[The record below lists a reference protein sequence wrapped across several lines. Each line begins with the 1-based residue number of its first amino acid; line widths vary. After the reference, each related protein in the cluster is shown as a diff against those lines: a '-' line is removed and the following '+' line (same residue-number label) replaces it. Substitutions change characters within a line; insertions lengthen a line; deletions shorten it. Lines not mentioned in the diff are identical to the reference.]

1 MERYLGASEHLYWL
15 YNQFYPIDFATVAK
29 LQGQFSSEQLSTVL
43 RQVQQHHPLLR
54 VRIATDAIGQPKFV
68 ETDDEIPLRL
78 VARTDDRHWQAELEV
93 ELARSLDW
101 QVAPLLRVVLLQSGA
116 ESELMIICH
125 HAIADGLSGVY
136 LMRDILQGLAGK
148 IFERSEL
155 SAALSLESAIPGIAP
170 SKETTVKPKDYLPP
184 LSRPPQPHIHTVVLS
199 PELTQQLIQR
209 SRAEHTTVHGAISA
223 AFLLALTQQDVKL
236 SDVMRCL
243 HPVNV
248 RSQLSLPMP
257 DGVGLY
263 LSMGTTTHSLQ
274 ADSAFWDVARSVK
287 SQLSQIDIAQQLVEE
302 CQLLQPTMANLTD
315 VTAFVEEVRS
325 QYSYPL
331 TVTNLGRINMAQQYG
346 DIRIEALQFLPPTG
360 VVGRVVGVA
369 TLGDRLALTFTS
381 TPSMDVDRVQSD
393 RAATAFLSAGVKRLE
408 LAVVQEVASEAAY
421 RTSRNILKSQPSAS
435 HQSQIRSSP

>member
-1 MERYLGASEHLYWL
+1 MHEKFFRERYLGSFEHLYWL

-29 LQGQFSSEQLSTVL
+29 LQGQFSVDRLSTVL

-54 VRIATDAIGQPKFV
+54 VRITTDAIGQPKFV

-78 VARTDDRHWQAELEV
+78 VARKDDRHWQAELEV

-136 LMRDILQGLAGK
+136 LMRDILQGLGGK
-148 IFERSEL
+148 IFERAEL

-170 SKETTVKPKDYLPP
+170 SKEATTKPKDYLPP
-184 LSRPPQPHIHTVVLS
+184 PSRPPQPHIHSVVLS

-236 SDVMRCL
+236 SDVMRCS
-243 HPVNV
+243 HPVNA

-257 DGVGLY
+257 DAVGLY
-263 LSMGTTTHSLQ
+263 VCLRMTTHSLE

-287 SQLSQIDIAQQLVEE
+287 SQLSQIDTAQQLVEE
-302 CQLLQPTMANLTD
+302 RQLRQPMMANLTD
-315 VTAFVEEVRS
+315 ATAFVEEVRS
-325 QYSYPL
+325 QYLCQL
-331 TVTNLGRINMAQQYG
+331 TVTNLGRINMAQQY
-346 DIRIEALQFLPPTG
+346 DNIRIEALHVPIPASG
-360 VVGRVVGVA
+360 VDLGQIVGVA
-369 TLGDRLALTFTS
+369 TLGDRLALTLSS
-381 TPSMDVDRVQSD
+381 TPLIDVDRAWSD
-393 RAATAFLSAGVKRLE
+393 RAATAFLSAGVKHLE
-408 LAVVQEVASEAAY
+408 CAVVQQAAS
-421 RTSRNILKSQPSAS
+421 KAS
-435 HQSQIRSSP
+435 LLTP

>member
-1 MERYLGASEHLYWL
+1 MERYLGAFEHSFWL
-15 YNQFYPIDFATVAK
+15 YNQFYPMDFATVAK
-29 LQGQFSSEQLSTVL
+29 LQGQFSVDQLSTVL
-43 RQVQQHHPLLR
+43 RQVQQRHPLLR
-54 VRIATDAIGQPKFV
+54 VRIAPDAIGQPKFV

-78 VARTDDRHWQAELEV
+78 VTRTDKWQWQAELEV

-101 QVAPLLRVVLLQSGA
+101 QVASLLRVVLLQSGA

-136 LMRDILQGLAGK
+136 LMRDIVQGLGGK
-148 IFERSEL
+148 IFERSHL
-155 SAALSLESAIPGIAP
+155 CAALSLESALPGIEP
-170 SKETTVKPKDYLPP
+170 WKEATPKPTDYIPP
-184 LSRPPQPHIHTVVLS
+184 LSRRPPPHIRTVVLS

-223 AFLLALTQQDVKL
+223 AFLLTLTQQDVKP

-248 RSQLSLPMP
+248 RSHLSLPMP

-263 LSMGTTTHSLQ
+263 FCLCMTTHFLQ

-302 CQLLQPTMANLTD
+302 RQLRQPAMANLTD
-315 VTAFVEEVRS
+315 ATAFAEAARS
-325 QYSYPL
+325 QYPCQL
-331 TVTNLGRINMAQQYG
+331 TITNLGRIEMAQQYG
-346 DIRIEALQFLPPTG
+346 NIRIEALHAPAVMLS
-360 VVGRVVGVA
+360 VVGRIVGVA
-369 TLGDRLALTFTS
+369 TLGDRLALTISS
-381 TPSMDVDRVQSD
+381 TPLMDVDRAQSD

-408 LAVVQEVASEAAY
+408 LAVVQEVASKAA
-421 RTSRNILKSQPSAS
+421 
-435 HQSQIRSSP
+435 

>member
-1 MERYLGASEHLYWL
+1 MYKEFLMERYLGALEHLYWL

-29 LQGQFSSEQLSTVL
+29 LQGQFSVDLLSTVL

-68 ETDDEIPLRL
+68 ETDAEIPIRL

-93 ELARSLDW
+93 EMACSLDW

-136 LMRDILQGLAGK
+136 LMRDILQGLGDT

-155 SAALSLESAIPGIAP
+155 SAALSLESALPGIAP
-170 SKETTVKPKDYLPP
+170 SPEAIAKPTDYPPP

-199 PELTQQLIQR
+199 PKLTQQLIQR

-236 SDVMRCL
+236 SDMMRCS
-243 HPVNV
+243 HPVNA

-257 DGVGLY
+257 DAVGLY
-263 LSMGTTTHSLQ
+263 VCLRMTTHSLE

-287 SQLSQIDIAQQLVEE
+287 SQLSQIDTAQQLVEE
-302 CQLLQPTMANLTD
+302 RQLRQPMMANLTD
-315 VTAFVEEVRS
+315 ATAFVEAAQS
-325 QYSYPL
+325 QYL
-331 TVTNLGRINMAQQYG
+331 CQLNVTNLGRIDMAQQYG
-346 DIRIEALQFLPPTG
+346 NIRIEALHAPAVTSG
-360 VVGRVVGVA
+360 VVGRNVGVA
-369 TLGDRLALTFTS
+369 TLGDRLALTLSS
-381 TPSMDVDRVQSD
+381 TPLIDVDWAQSE
-393 RAATAFLSAGVKRLE
+393 RAATAFLSAGVKYLE
-408 LAVVQEVASEAAY
+408 CAVGQEVASKAA
-421 RTSRNILKSQPSAS
+421 
-435 HQSQIRSSP
+435 